1 LDTEF
6 PARYASLN
14 DEELL
19 QIAGDRRDLLEEAAV
34 ARDAETARRG
44 LTQKQARTK
53 KRDGLRQE
61 IKEARA
67 HHPKR
72 NKSKYFEA
80 QINLRA
86 YFLGLGGLV
95 LLMFFTLSHH
105 RVPDEWSMSLFVLYL
120 GTLIACLAVQ
130 PWVRR
135 TLSFWLSLAISCVP
149 QFVISHWL
157 NAYHPAHSLGET
169 KGSGFLSLLRDTFWE
184 AECLYGCRYSS
195 RWKGPKLHNNR
206 LMRNAVRRWL
216 LTTELWPR

>member
-1 LDTEF
+1 MTNSIAQNDRRPVLDTEF
-6 PARYASLN
+6 PAHYASLN

-34 ARDAETARRG
+34 ALDAEMARRG
-44 LTQKQARTK
+44 LTHKQARAK

-80 QINLRA
+80 QLNLRA
-86 YFLGLGGLV
+86 YFLGLAGLA
-95 LLMFFTLSHH
+95 LLMLFTLGHN
-105 RVPDEWSMSLFVLYL
+105 RVPDEWSLPLLVVYL

-135 TLSFWLSLAISCVP
+135 TLSFWLSLAISWVP

-157 NAYHPAHSLGET
+157 NVYHPAHSLGET
-169 KGSGFLSLLRDTFWE
+169 KGSAFLSLLAGYVLGSGVFI
-184 AECLYGCRYSS
+184 LLQ
-195 RWKGPKLHNNR
+195 KLKP
-206 LMRNAVRRWL
+206 
-216 LTTELWPR
+216 TEGAKATQ